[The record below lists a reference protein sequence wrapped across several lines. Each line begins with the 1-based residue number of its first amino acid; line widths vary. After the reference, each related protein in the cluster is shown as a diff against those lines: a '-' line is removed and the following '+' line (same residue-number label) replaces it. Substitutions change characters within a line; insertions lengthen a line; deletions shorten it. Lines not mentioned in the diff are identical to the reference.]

1 MPYVPSKKTDGKSTD
16 REEINVAV
24 EVLAEEIA
32 RKVTDNLSLVRVY
45 TNTFQDVADALLE
58 LLSGNPV
65 GSGAAVQLATVIYEV
80 GKKYNY
86 EGAYLGEFN
95 YAFTRLIQRVP
106 QTKVAK
112 KEWATEV
119 RYWAYGGGIVG
130 SLMKASLYALTHH
143 SGSEHM
149 IAMGGIFMDIK
160 DEYKWKVNRSYE
172 ATQIRKSGDAYDTP
186 FRNILVEVTE
196 KDGTSVGYLD
206 VYIECKPGAP
216 IEDVCSRGKLVLQ

>member
-1 MPYVPSKKTDGKSTD
+1 MPYVPSRKTDGKSTD
-16 REEINVAV
+16 REEIDVVV

-32 RKVTDNLSLVRVY
+32 GKVTDNLSLVRVY
-45 TNTFQDVADALLE
+45 VSNFQEVADTLLD
-58 LLSGNPV
+58 LLSGNSV
-65 GSGAAVQLATVIYEV
+65 RSGAATQLATVIYEV
-80 GKKYNY
+80 GKRYDY

-95 YAFTRLIQRVP
+95 YAFTRLIQCVP

-112 KEWATEV
+112 KEWATEI

-130 SLMKASLYALTHH
+130 SLMKASLYALDHH

-186 FRNILVEVTE
+186 FRNILVEVVE
-196 KDGTSVGYLD
+196 KDGTSLGYLD

-216 IEDVCSRGKLVLQ
+216 IEDVYSKGKLVLE